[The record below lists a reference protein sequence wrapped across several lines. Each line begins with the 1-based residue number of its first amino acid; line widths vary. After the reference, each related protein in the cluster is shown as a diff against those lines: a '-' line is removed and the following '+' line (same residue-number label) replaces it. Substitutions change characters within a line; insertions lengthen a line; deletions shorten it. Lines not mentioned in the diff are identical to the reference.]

1 MDIISEFKSFTQKII
16 GQLKED
22 LKAIR
27 TGRAN
32 PALLENII
40 ADVYGGSTKLK
51 LTELATLTTEGP
63 STLVVVPFDPSTIV
77 DIERAILKSPLGVSP
92 QTQGARIIV
101 RIPPMSQEQR
111 EKMLKIV
118 TQTIEEKKVMI
129 RNQRDEVRKGIKN
142 DLEAKSI
149 TEDDKFRLEKDLDT
163 LTQSANS
170 EIQSIKE
177 NKEKEIMEV

>member
-63 STLVVVPFDPSTIV
+63 STLVVVPFDP
-77 DIERAILKSPLGVSP
+77 
-92 QTQGARIIV
+92 
-101 RIPPMSQEQR
+101 
-111 EKMLKIV
+111 
-118 TQTIEEKKVMI
+118 
-129 RNQRDEVRKGIKN
+129 
-142 DLEAKSI
+142 
-149 TEDDKFRLEKDLDT
+149 
-163 LTQSANS
+163 
-170 EIQSIKE
+170 
-177 NKEKEIMEV
+177 